1 MITVTGLSKA
11 FGAQALF
18 RDVTITLVPGRRTAL
33 VGNNGAGKTTLIEIL
48 LGLQDPD
55 TGDVHRPKGVQI
67 GFLPQE
73 LTEIHQGTV
82 LDTVLGGA
90 TEVRDL
96 EHRLTELTE
105 RIAATTGAEH
115 DRALDDYGDAQH
127 RFETLGGYAL
137 ESEAHAILDG
147 LGFSPTDAH
156 RPLREMSGGWRM
168 RAALAQLLLAKPDVL
183 ILDEPTN
190 HLDTDS
196 VTWLEDTLKEYPGAV
211 LFVSHDRDFIDQV
224 ADRVVELAFQTAT
237 EYVGG
242 FAEFVVEREER
253 LARLESARD
262 AQQREVARV
271 ERFVERFRYKATKSR
286 QVQSRIKTLEKLDRI
301 EMPTQRELVAR
312 FNYPEPRRS
321 ARDVIEMER
330 VTLGYD
336 DVPLLRDID
345 LVVERGQKLGV
356 IGPNGAGKTTLLKL
370 VLGQLAAMNGTW
382 RLGTNVD
389 IATFA
394 QHQVDSL
401 DFTRTTLQE
410 LQTAAVRGEKR
421 NLRTVLGSFGFP
433 GDMSDRRVG
442 DLSGGERTRL
452 ALAKALLNPVNLLIL
467 DEPTNH
473 LDLASCDLLED
484 ALRAYPGTI
493 LLVSHDR
500 YLIREVCDGL
510 VAVRNGTV
518 RMYAG
523 VDEAVLSPRSGAAAG
538 PAARPT
544 APSVR
549 PPSGPAKKGARPV
562 GPTSAASAG
571 PTAAANAGAPARQAA
586 HGDRVAHGDRG
597 AKKRTEAEQRNAR
610 HSATKE
616 LRKQVDKLERD
627 LGRAEAEVADLQRQ
641 LADPAVYADNEQV
654 QDLVRRH
661 DEAKDRARGLMD
673 GWMSASEDL
682 ERATRRSG

>member
-1 MITVTGLSKA
+1 VSKA
-11 FGAQALF
+11 FGAQVLF
-18 RDVTITLVPGRRTAL
+18 RDLTLTLVPGRRTAL

-55 TGDVHRPKGVQI
+55 AGEVHRPKGVQI

-73 LTEIHQGTV
+73 LTEVSQGTV

-96 EHRLTELTE
+96 EHRLTELAE
-105 RIAATTGAEH
+105 KIATTTGAEH
-115 DRALDDYGDAQH
+115 DRAMDEFGDAQH
-127 RFETLGGYAL
+127 RFETMGGYAI
-137 ESEAHAILDG
+137 ESEAEAILHG
-147 LGFSPTDAH
+147 LGFSTGDSH

-168 RAALAQLLLAKPDVL
+168 RAALAQLLLSKPDVL

-301 EMPTQRELVAR
+301 EVPTQRELVAR
-312 FNYPEPRRS
+312 FAYPEPRRS
-321 ARDVIEMER
+321 SRDVVEMEQ

-336 DVPLLRDID
+336 GVPILRDID
-345 LVVERGQKLGV
+345 LVIERGQKLGV

-370 VLGQLAAMNGTW
+370 VLGQLAPMSGTW
-382 RLGTNVD
+382 RLGSNVD

-401 DFTRTTLQE
+401 DFSRTTLQE
-410 LQTAAVRGEKR
+410 LQTCPTGAWA
-421 NLRTVLGSFGFP
+421 TC
-433 GDMSDRRVG
+433 
-442 DLSGGERTRL
+442 
-452 ALAKALLNPVNLLIL
+452 PV
-467 DEPTNH
+467 
-473 LDLASCDLLED
+473 AS
-484 ALRAYPGTI
+484 AP
-493 LLVSHDR
+493 VSP
-500 YLIREVCDGL
+500 
-510 VAVRNGTV
+510 
-518 RMYAG
+518 
-523 VDEAVLSPRSGAAAG
+523 SPRRCS
-538 PAARPT
+538 
-544 APSVR
+544 
-549 PPSGPAKKGARPV
+549 
-562 GPTSAASAG
+562 
-571 PTAAANAGAPARQAA
+571 
-586 HGDRVAHGDRG
+586 
-597 AKKRTEAEQRNAR
+597 
-610 HSATKE
+610 
-616 LRKQVDKLERD
+616 
-627 LGRAEAEVADLQRQ
+627 
-641 LADPAVYADNEQV
+641 
-654 QDLVRRH
+654 
-661 DEAKDRARGLMD
+661 
-673 GWMSASEDL
+673 
-682 ERATRRSG
+682 TR

>member
-1 MITVTGLSKA
+1 M
-11 FGAQALF
+11 
-18 RDVTITLVPGRRTAL
+18 
-33 VGNNGAGKTTLIEIL
+33 
-48 LGLQDPD
+48 
-55 TGDVHRPKGVQI
+55 
-67 GFLPQE
+67 
-73 LTEIHQGTV
+73 
-82 LDTVLGGA
+82 
-90 TEVRDL
+90 
-96 EHRLTELTE
+96 
-105 RIAATTGAEH
+105 
-115 DRALDDYGDAQH
+115 
-127 RFETLGGYAL
+127 
-137 ESEAHAILDG
+137 
-147 LGFSPTDAH
+147 
-156 RPLREMSGGWRM
+156 
-168 RAALAQLLLAKPDVL
+168 
-183 ILDEPTN
+183 
-190 HLDTDS
+190 
-196 VTWLEDTLKEYPGAV
+196 
-211 LFVSHDRDFIDQV
+211 
-224 ADRVVELAFQTAT
+224 
-237 EYVGG
+237 
-242 FAEFVVEREER
+242 
-253 LARLESARD
+253 
-262 AQQREVARV
+262 
-271 ERFVERFRYKATKSR
+271 
-286 QVQSRIKTLEKLDRI
+286 QSRIKTLEKLDRI

-401 DFTRTTLQE
+401 DFSRTTLQE

-421 NLRTVLGSFGFP
+421 NMRSVLGSFGFP

-523 VDEAVLSPRSGAAAG
+523 VDEAVLSPRSGAATG
-538 PAARPT
+538 PAARAAARPT
-544 APSVR
+544 APATR
-549 PPSGPAKKGARPV
+549 APSGPAKKGSPPAGSAATGGAGAVAAVAGGSTARP
-562 GPTSAASAG
+562 A
-571 PTAAANAGAPARQAA
+571 
-586 HGDRVAHGDRG
+586 AHGDRG
-597 AKKRTEAEQRNAR
+597 AQKRNEAEQRNAR

-627 LGRAEAEVADLQRQ
+627 LGRAESEVADLQRQ
-641 LADPAVYADNEQV
+641 LADPGVYADNDQV

-661 DEAKDRARGLMD
+661 DEAKDKARGLMD
-673 GWMSASEDL
+673 SWMAASEDL
-682 ERATRRSG
+682 ERAARRSG